1 MMMCHGGNGYKL
13 NPSVASKLKNGVG
26 LRPTP

>member
-1 MMMCHGGNGYKL
+1 MMCHKGDGNKL